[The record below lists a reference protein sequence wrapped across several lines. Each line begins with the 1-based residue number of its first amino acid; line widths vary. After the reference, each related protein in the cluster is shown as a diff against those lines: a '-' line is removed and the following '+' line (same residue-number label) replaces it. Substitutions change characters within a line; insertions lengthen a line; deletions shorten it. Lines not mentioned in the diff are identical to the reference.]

1 MKGGQVMKNRII
13 SLLLSIS
20 FVFGVAIYFAGCG
33 NQNYVAKFSKNV
45 NEYKME
51 ISVDEINH
59 CAKVNQSVMYI
70 NKTDTSLNNIC
81 FHLYP
86 NSFAKGVANKPV
98 SVLYE
103 NKAYPNG
110 DSYGGVE
117 LKTITINNNECKTT
131 LIGTD
136 KTILNVELFDE
147 LYPTDSVTINFE
159 YELTLPNINHRFGYG
174 NNAINFGNF
183 YPIACVFEN
192 GSFVT
197 DEYHYNGDPFY
208 SDVSNYTVTIKNY
221 KDYTLASTGSII
233 SQSTVDN
240 LTTTMVKAQAVR
252 DFAFVLSNKFQ
263 VKSVTENGTE
273 IKYYYYNDTRPEDSL
288 QTAVDSV
295 ATFNRI
301 IGNYPYQTLSVVE
314 TNFVHGGM
322 EYPNLVMIS
331 DVLEKYEDYQN
342 TIIHEIAHQWWY
354 GMVGN
359 NEYNYG
365 WLDEGLTEY
374 STALFYEQNPNYALS
389 YDEIMTNANS
399 SYCMFVEVYQDIF
412 GEVDTSMDRKLSEYK
427 TEPEYVYI
435 SYVKGVLLFDSL
447 REILGEKT
455 FNKCLKKYFETNKG
469 KNVTPQDMINSFEK
483 TSLRSLHGFFDSW
496 IEGTVVVVPRE
507 IKHQTN

>member
-1 MKGGQVMKNRII
+1 MKKKII
-13 SLLLSIS
+13 SIFLVLVMVTGIAFTLT
-20 FVFGVAIYFAGCG
+20 GCG
-33 NQNYVAKFSKNV
+33 NDNFIVKFSKNV
-45 NEYKME
+45 NEYNME
-51 ISVDEINH
+51 ITVDEINH
-59 CAKVNQSVMYI
+59 TAKVKQSVRYI
-70 NKTDTSLNNIC
+70 NKTDTCLDNIC

-110 DSYGGVE
+110 DSFGGIEVSSV
-117 LKTITINNNECKTT
+117 KIGGKECETT
-131 LIGTD
+131 LMGTD
-136 KTILNVELFDE
+136 KTIMSVTLSNE
-147 LYPTDSVTINFE
+147 LYPTDSTTIEFE
-159 YELTLPNINHRFGYG
+159 YTLTLPNINHRFGYG
-174 NNAINFGNF
+174 DNTICFGNF

-192 GSFVT
+192 GNFVT

-208 SDVSNYTVTIKNY
+208 SDMANYNVVINNY
-221 KDYTLASTGSII
+221 KSYTLACSGDVVSEKTA
-233 SQSTVDN
+233 DN
-240 LTTTMVKAQAVR
+240 LTTTTIKAQAVR
-252 DFAFVLSNKFQ
+252 DFAFVLSDKFKVAS
-263 VKSVTENGTE
+263 VKEGGTE
-273 IKYYYYNDTRPEDSL
+273 IKYYYYNDTKPDDSL
-288 QTAVDSV
+288 LTAKESV
-295 ATFNRI
+295 ATFNKI
-301 IGNYPYQTLSVVE
+301 IGSYPYKTLSVVE
-314 TNFVHGGM
+314 SNFVHGGM
-322 EYPNLVMIS
+322 EYPNLVLIS
-331 DVLEKYEDYQN
+331 DALEKYEDYQN

-374 STALFYEQNPNYALS
+374 TTALFYEQNPKYSLS

-412 GEVDTSMDRKLSEYK
+412 GEVDTTMNRKLNEFK

-447 REILGEKT
+447 REVLGTKT

-483 TSLRSLHGFFDSW
+483 TSLRSLQGFFDSW
-496 IEGTVVVVPRE
+496 IDGSVVVVPKEVEHNTRLT
-507 IKHQTN
+507 Q